1 MGGGGQ
7 TIADCISGSREATNM
22 KNCSTHI
29 LWTPK
34 VTVCSKVLHYG
45 TAKVFVFSTCGR
57 FCRLRFLAVTYT
69 PPLSTIKNDIM
80 HF

>member
-1 MGGGGQ
+1 MSRRAKNPCRTCKVHYNWGGGGGGQ
-7 TIADCISGSREATNM
+7 KIADCISGSREATNM

-45 TAKVFVFSTCGR
+45 TAKVFVLVHVGDSAC
-57 FCRLRFLAVTYT
+57 
-69 PPLSTIKNDIM
+69 
-80 HF
+80 